1 MKKMILALLM
11 GLAGW
16 HANAAESYII
26 IDNQT
31 GVILDSDKRTE
42 KLQVA
47 SLTKVATSL
56 VVLDWAELQK
66 VDLATLAEV
75 PATATQNGASS
86 AIGLAPGDSLSLRDL
101 IYCALLA
108 SDNIAANTLAHHV
121 GSRITNPEQL
131 DPVSNFVA
139 QMNALARTLSM
150 KRTLFLNPSGM
161 DSMTSGAIPYSTVED
176 LARLTRYAYDKSG
189 FAFYVAQKSRQIH
202 ILRGGVDMPFDI
214 TNTNELV
221 GRNGIDGVKT
231 GRTRKAGDCLILS
244 ADRPPESRREG
255 ETVLI
260 TPRRITVVLLR
271 SEDRFKDGLSLIN
284 RGWSFYDAWAAEGR
298 PSKKGETL

>member
-75 PATATQNGASS
+75 PTTATENGASS

-131 DPVSNFVA
+131 DSVSNFVA

-202 ILRGGVDMPFDI
+202 ILRSGADMPFDI

-271 SEDRFKDGLSLIN
+271 SEDRFKDGLLLIN

>member
-1 MKKMILALLM
+1 M

-31 GVILDSDKRTE
+31 GVILDSDKRNE

-75 PATATQNGASS
+75 PTTATENGASS

-131 DPVSNFVA
+131 DSVSNFVA

-202 ILRGGVDMPFDI
+202 ILRSGADMPFDI

-271 SEDRFKDGLSLIN
+271 SEDRFKDGLLLIN

>member
-11 GLAGW
+11 GLVGW

-31 GVILDSDKRTE
+31 GVILDSDKRNE

-56 VVLDWAELQK
+56 VVLDWAELK
-66 VDLATLAEV
+66 KIDLSTFAEV
-75 PATATQNGASS
+75 PATATDNGASS
-86 AIGLAPGDSLSLRDL
+86 SIGLAPGDTLSLRDL

-121 GSRITNPEQL
+121 GSRISNPEQL
-131 DPVSNFVA
+131 DPTSNFVA
-139 QMNALARTLSM
+139 QMNALSRSLLM
-150 KRTLFLNPSGM
+150 KRTLFLNPSGL
-161 DSMTSGAIPYSTVED
+161 DSMKRGAIPYSTAED

-189 FAFYVAQKSRQIH
+189 FAFYVSQKSRQIH
-202 ILRGGVDMPFDI
+202 ILRGGIDMPYEI
-214 TNTNELV
+214 KNTNELV

-260 TPRRITVVLLR
+260 TPRRITVVLLG
-271 SEDRFKDGLSLIN
+271 SEDRFKEGTALIQG
-284 RGWSFYDAWAAEGR
+284 GWRLYDAWAAEGR
-298 PSKKGETL
+298 LSKKGEVL

>member
-1 MKKMILALLM
+1 M
-11 GLAGW
+11 GLSGW
-16 HANAAESYII
+16 NANAAESYII

-31 GVILDSDKRTE
+31 GVILDSDKRNE

-47 SLTKVATSL
+47 SLTKIATSL

-66 VDLATLAEV
+66 FDLATLAEV
-75 PATATQNGASS
+75 PATATENGASS

-131 DPVSNFVA
+131 DTVSNFVA

-284 RGWSFYDAWAAEGR
+284 RGWSFYDAWAADGR